1 MAKKLVIRNKTSAE
15 LIELGFI
22 GCENSSYCH
31 KREQKLYTKNI
42 ILHETKNNQNEYFV
56 EIPTS
61 SIFTKQENAYENLYN
76 FILEN
81 KDKDKSFWCQ
91 DKVLASGFEM
101 KDVPNFYM
109 DSKTGEIITS
119 KEKRNLV
126 KGLNLIKGLLTN
138 DDRTHF
144 PLSLEDTIN
153 PLIQLSE
160 YIELV
165 DLDLEN
171 NVDIDMER

>member
-1 MAKKLVIRNKTSAE
+1 
-15 LIELGFI
+15 
-22 GCENSSYCH
+22 
-31 KREQKLYTKNI
+31 
-42 ILHETKNNQNEYFV
+42 
-56 EIPTS
+56 
-61 SIFTKQENAYENLYN
+61 
-76 FILEN
+76 
-81 KDKDKSFWCQ
+81 
-91 DKVLASGFEM
+91 M
-101 KDVPNFYM
+101 KDVSNFYI

-138 DDRTHF
+138 DDDKTHF
-144 PLSLEDTIN
+144 PLSIEDTIN
-153 PLIQLSE
+153 PLIKLSE

>member
-1 MAKKLVIRNKTSAE
+1 M
-15 LIELGFI
+15 
-22 GCENSSYCH
+22 
-31 KREQKLYTKNI
+31 
-42 ILHETKNNQNEYFV
+42 
-56 EIPTS
+56 
-61 SIFTKQENAYENLYN
+61 
-76 FILEN
+76 
-81 KDKDKSFWCQ
+81 
-91 DKVLASGFEM
+91 ASGFKM
-101 KDVPNFYM
+101 KDVSNFYM

-138 DDRTHF
+138 DDDNRILF
-144 PLSLEDTIN
+144 PLSIEDTIN

>member
-1 MAKKLVIRNKTSAE
+1 
-15 LIELGFI
+15 
-22 GCENSSYCH
+22 
-31 KREQKLYTKNI
+31 
-42 ILHETKNNQNEYFV
+42 
-56 EIPTS
+56 
-61 SIFTKQENAYENLYN
+61 
-76 FILEN
+76 
-81 KDKDKSFWCQ
+81 
-91 DKVLASGFEM
+91 
-101 KDVPNFYM
+101 M

-138 DDRTHF
+138 DDDDNRILF
-144 PLSLEDTIN
+144 PLSIEDTIN

>member
-1 MAKKLVIRNKTSAE
+1 
-15 LIELGFI
+15 
-22 GCENSSYCH
+22 
-31 KREQKLYTKNI
+31 
-42 ILHETKNNQNEYFV
+42 
-56 EIPTS
+56 
-61 SIFTKQENAYENLYN
+61 
-76 FILEN
+76 
-81 KDKDKSFWCQ
+81 
-91 DKVLASGFEM
+91 M
-101 KDVPNFYM
+101 KEVPNFYM
-109 DSKTGEIITS
+109 VSKTGEIITS

-171 NVDIDMER
+171 NVDIDMERYTILPYHF